1 MHELDAPTADD
12 IPDHERAKP
21 MSEYPFFFTW
31 TAQNAAKPMELAG
44 GEGAHFTL
52 SDGSRWLDLGS
63 LSYQVNAGH
72 GRQRIVDAIKAQ
84 ADKLCLS
91 APNAVFPAKVEL
103 AERLLKMAGPGFSKV
118 FFTLGGA
125 EANENAIKIARQ
137 VTGRLKMISRYR
149 SYHGASMG
157 ALALTG
163 DWRRAPMEPLIP
175 GVIHVHD
182 CECHACATGNRPG
195 NVCTQGMAREIE
207 KTMALEGA
215 RTTAAV
221 FLEPV
226 PGANGAYV
234 PPPDYWPTVRAA
246 CDRDGA
252 LLVADEVL
260 TGFGRTGTPF
270 GFQHWGITPD
280 MITIAKGLA
289 SGYATIGA
297 VIVHE
302 RIAKHFDAN
311 VLACG
316 LTYYAHPTA
325 CAAALETMKLYDDE
339 QLYANSAR
347 LGPVLV
353 RELDAVAAR
362 IAVPAHVRGLGLLAA
377 LAPTATSDQWAAL
390 NREVAARKL
399 SLHIDGK
406 RGTAI
411 FAPTLCIGE
420 QDLVTG
426 VRAFGDA
433 AVAAFGGKQ

>member
-1 MHELDAPTADD
+1 VTD
-12 IPDHERAKP
+12 
-21 MSEYPFFFTW
+21 YPFFFTW
-31 TAQNAAKPMELAG
+31 TAQNAAKPIELTG
-44 GEGAHFTL
+44 GEGAWFTT
-52 SDGSRWLDLGS
+52 SDGGRWLDLGA

-72 GRQRIVDAIKAQ
+72 GRQRIVDAIKRQ
-84 ADKLCLS
+84 ADQLCLS

-103 AERLLKMAGPGFSKV
+103 AQRLLAMAGPGFSKV

-163 DWRRAPMEPLIP
+163 DWRRPPMEPLIP
-175 GVIHVHD
+175 GVTHVPD
-182 CECHACATGNRPG
+182 CYCDRCPFGQRVETCHRECATNIG
-195 NVCTQGMAREIE
+195 A
-207 KTMALEGA
+207 TMDLEGA
-215 RTTAAV
+215 RSTAAV

-226 PGANGAYV
+226 PGANGVLV
-234 PPPDYWPTVRAA
+234 PPPEYWPLVRQA

-260 TGFGRTGTPF
+260 TGFGRTGKPF
-270 GFQHWGITPD
+270 GFQHWNVVPDLITV
-280 MITIAKGLA
+280 AKGLA

-302 RIAKHFDAN
+302 RVAKHFDAN

-325 CAAALETMKLYDDE
+325 CAAALETMKLYEDE
-339 QLYANSAR
+339 KLFENSAR
-347 LGPVLV
+347 LGPVLR
-353 RELDAVAAR
+353 RELEAIAAR
-362 IAVPAHVRGLGLLAA
+362 LGVPSFVRGLGLLAVLEA
-377 LAPTATSDQWAAL
+377 EAPLDRWTKLGGELAT
-390 NREVAARKL
+390 RRL
-399 SLHIDGK
+399 SLHLDGK

-411 FAPTLCIGE
+411 FAPPLCITE
-420 QDLVTG
+420 DELVRG
-426 VRAFGDA
+426 MRSFGDA
-433 AVAAFGGKQ
+433 AVSAFGGAA